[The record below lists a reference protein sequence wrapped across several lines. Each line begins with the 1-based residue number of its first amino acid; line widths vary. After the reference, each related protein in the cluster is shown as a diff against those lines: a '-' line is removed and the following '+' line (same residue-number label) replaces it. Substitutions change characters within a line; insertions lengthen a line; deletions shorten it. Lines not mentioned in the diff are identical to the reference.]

1 MEKGE
6 LNTMTIKEYAHEKA
20 NELIQKP
27 TKSTIIKVVNDIIGC
42 QVNGQPITFSQI
54 NQILSYIEIEV
65 GDLQVFCE
73 AFDNTETLSLM
84 GQVRELISQVE
95 ASKNKGE

>member
-1 MEKGE
+1 
-6 LNTMTIKEYAHEKA
+6 MTIKEYAHEKA
-20 NELIQKP
+20 TELIHKP
-27 TKSTIIKVVNDIIGC
+27 TKSTIIKVVNDIISR
-42 QVNGQPITFSQI
+42 QSNGQPITFSQI

-84 GQVRELISQVE
+84 GQVRELIAQ
-95 ASKNKGE
+95 AQTAKNKGE

>member
-1 MEKGE
+1 
-6 LNTMTIKEYAHEKA
+6 MTIKEYAHEKA

-27 TKSTIIKVVNDIIGC
+27 TKGTIIKVVNDIIGC
-42 QVNGQPITFSQI
+42 QVNGRPITFSQI
-54 NQILSYIEIEV
+54 NEILSYIEIEV

-84 GQVRELISQVE
+84 GQVRELISQVQ

>member
-1 MEKGE
+1 
-6 LNTMTIKEYAHEKA
+6 MTIKEYAHEKA
-20 NELIQKP
+20 TELIRKP
-27 TKSTIIKVVNDIIGC
+27 TKNTIIKVVNDIINC
-42 QVNGQPITFSQI
+42 QSNGQPITFSQI

-84 GQVRELISQVE
+84 GQVRELIAQ
-95 ASKNKGE
+95 AQTAKNKGE